1 MSAEAEAKLEQVTK
15 MKAKIKGLSAM
26 TDGNGSDSDGTADE
40 EGANTV
46 EEFEG
51 WTLEDHHN
59 EMLALQT
66 EFERLAKR
74 HYDDTCL
81 RIEEQIRSVNAGSD
95 PDFKKNLQAVDRRY
109 KSTCQSLESRKKME
123 LKTCEAQFDGDMYS
137 IGLTYTEDLT
147 WLKGML
153 IDQVK
158 RRRLRQLW
166 PESEPEFSVVQSYQN
181 GSLYDDA
188 DGGTEEE
195 QWNNETDDDDIKPA
209 KLGIKRHKVTGGRS
223 PMSHSPVPM
232 HIVRKRPAIEV
243 NDPPVVYM
251 LGQKALDEDWHAMN
265 RL

>member
-1 MSAEAEAKLEQVTK
+1 MSAAAEAKLEQVTK
-15 MKAKIKGLSAM
+15 MKAKIKGLTAM
-26 TDGNGSDSDGTADE
+26 ADGNGTDSDGTADE

-95 PDFKKNLQAVDRRY
+95 PDFKKNLQAVDRKY
-109 KSTCQSLESRKKME
+109 KSTCQSLEGRKKME
-123 LKTCEAQFDGDMYS
+123 LKTCEAQYDGDMYS
-137 IGLTYTEDLT
+137 IGLTYTEDLD

-158 RRRLRQLW
+158 RRRLRQL
-166 PESEPEFSVVQSYQN
+166 EPEPEPEPAEAQMYQN

-209 KLGIKRHKVTGGRS
+209 KLSKRHKVGGRS

-232 HIVRKRPAIEV
+232 HIPRNRPVVEV

-251 LGQKALDEDWHAMN
+251 LDQKAFDEDWHAMM

>member
-1 MSAEAEAKLEQVTK
+1 MSAAAEAKLEQVTK

-26 TDGNGSDSDGTADE
+26 TDGNGTDSDGTADE

-158 RRRLRQLW
+158 RRRLRLL
-166 PESEPEFSVVQSYQN
+166 EPEPEPDFFDGQSDQN
-181 GSLYDDA
+181 GGYDFT
-188 DGGTEEE
+188 DGGTEEDE
-195 QWNNETDDDDIKPA
+195 LNQTDDDDIKPA
-209 KLGIKRHKVTGGRS
+209 RSGIKRHRVTGGRS